1 MIQVVFFFHN
11 FLQIS
16 LHKSFQFIF
25 FFYNFTKIKIKH
37 FECPKSKPT
46 VLFSIYQNN
55 TWTIRYLVDETIK
68 PATTPFILKIVGCQ
82 GPPPLFMVLGIYNF
96 GKPFI
101 SLSWLCAIQKK
112 ADITCAITN
121 SGRKIQ
127 NCQ

>member
-1 MIQVVFFFHN
+1 MR
-11 FLQIS
+11 
-16 LHKSFQFIF
+16 
-25 FFYNFTKIKIKH
+25 
-37 FECPKSKPT
+37 C
-46 VLFSIYQNN
+46 
-55 TWTIRYLVDETIK
+55 LVDEMID
-68 PATTPFILKIVGCQ
+68 PATQHIILKIVGFQ
-82 GPPPLFMVLGIYNF
+82 APPLLFMVLGIYNF